1 MKILIVGGVAG
12 GASCAARARRLS
24 EDAEIILIDRGSYVS
39 FANCGLPYYVGD
51 VIQDEQNLLVATPEL
66 FKNRFNIE
74 VRLENEVTRIDR
86 DKQTVEI
93 KDLKTGRLYEET
105 YDALVLSPGASPIKP
120 SLLGI
125 ESDGIFVLR
134 TIPDS
139 RKIKRWIQEKKV
151 KSAVIVGG
159 GFIGLEMAENLA
171 RFGIQLSIIE
181 MQTQVLPPFDPEMVS
196 TLHSHLKSQGV
207 SLLLGQAVSGFEKN
221 TDASLTVLTKGEL
234 RLKTDLVILSIGVR
248 PEIKLAKECGLEI
261 GQRSGIRVN
270 DQMKTS
276 DDHIWAVGDVVE
288 SRDFITGEWITVPLA
303 GPANR
308 QGRVAADTI
317 FNRPSRFRGIQG
329 TAVCKVFDLVAALTG
344 VSEKNLRRLN
354 IPYQKVY
361 LYPGHHADYYP
372 NAKPIEMKV
381 LFSPADGKI
390 LGAQAVGEEGAEKR
404 IDIIAALIQKSGT
417 VYDLEEAELC
427 YAPQF
432 GAAKDPVNM
441 AGMLASNA
449 LRNDAPLAHWD
460 QIDLNN
466 VFLLDVRNPDEY
478 AAGHVINALNIPLDQ
493 LRMQM
498 KTLPRGKEIYVYC
511 GVGQRGY
518 YATRAL
524 RLKGFNAFNI
534 SGGMKSYQAAKSKNS
549 DTLSILPIIQT
560 SK

>member
-24 EDAEIILIDRGSYVS
+24 EEAEIILIDRGPYVS

-51 VIQDEQNLLVATPEL
+51 VIHDEENLLVATPDL

-86 DKQTVEI
+86 EKQTVEI
-93 KDLKTGRLYEET
+93 KELKTGRIYEES
-105 YDALVLSPGASPIKP
+105 YDALVLSPGASPIRP
-120 SLLGI
+120 PLPGI
-125 ESDGIFVLR
+125 ESEGIFVLR

-139 RKIKRWIQEKKV
+139 RKIKKWIQEKSV

-171 RFGIQLSIIE
+171 RFGLHLSIIE

-196 TLHSHLKSQGV
+196 NLHSQLKSQGI

-221 TDASLTVLTKGEL
+221 ADSSLTVLTKGEL

-248 PEIKLAKECGLEI
+248 PEIKLAKECSLEI
-261 GQRSGIRVN
+261 GARGGIRVN

-276 DDHIWAVGDVVE
+276 DGRIWAVGDAVE

-308 QGRVAADTI
+308 QGRIAADTI

-329 TAVCKVFDLVAALTG
+329 TAVCKVFDLVTALTG
-344 VSEKNLRRLN
+344 AGEKNLKRLN

-361 LYPGHHADYYP
+361 LYPGHHAGYYP
-372 NAKPIEMKV
+372 NAKPIEMKL
-381 LFSPADGKI
+381 LFSPKDGKV
-390 LGAQAVGEEGAEKR
+390 LGAQAVGEEGVEKR

-432 GAAKDPVNM
+432 GAAKDPVNV
-441 AGMLASNA
+441 AGMLAANA
-449 LRNDAPLAHWD
+449 LRGDAPLAHWD
-460 QIDLNN
+460 QIDLKNS
-466 VFLLDVRNPDEY
+466 FLLDVRSEEEY
-478 AAGHVINALNIPLDQ
+478 MGGHIENAVNIPLDQ
-493 LRMQM
+493 LREKMDG
-498 KTLPRGKEIYVYC
+498 LPKGREIYVYC
-511 GVGQRGY
+511 GVGQRAY

-524 RLKGFNAFNI
+524 RCNGFNAFNV
-534 SGGMKSYQAAKSKNS
+534 SGGLKSYKSLKSELSNTAKA
-549 DTLSILPIIQT
+549 
-560 SK
+560 